1 MPLVTFLT
9 IAYNA
14 EKWIETALQSIIN
27 QTYTN
32 LQILIIDDGSE
43 DKTVERISTFGD
55 SRIELHKK
63 NHSGISSSFNFALNR
78 IKGDFVGRLDADD
91 YCDQERI
98 KKQLKFL
105 LENPSYGIV
114 GSNFLLVSESDKQID
129 KIRNPEKHKDIVEQL
144 PRRCCIWNGSIIMR
158 RKIINQL
165 QGYNEKLAVADDWDF
180 FLRAIGLTKF
190 HNIQEFLTTK
200 RFHPASIS
208 FSEIA
213 KKETE
218 EILLS
223 FNNSLIQNSKDEKE
237 IGKAYFNI
245 GYHFYYKSDFDN
257 SNNYFS
263 EALSRGFNLQ
273 YYRYFIFSKY
283 LKGLIRISRKY
294 KIYKMFNWLRYLDNS
309 NKYLRRKF

>member
-1 MPLVTFLT
+1 MPLVTLLI
-9 IAYNA
+9 IAYNS
-14 EKWIETALQSIIN
+14 EKWIETALQSVIN
-27 QTYTN
+27 QTHQD
-32 LQILIIDDGSE
+32 LQILIINDGSE
-43 DKTVERISTFGD
+43 DKTLEKILSFND
-55 SRIELHKK
+55 PRIELYTKS
-63 NHSGISSSFNFALNR
+63 HSSISSSFNFAMKKIR
-78 IKGDFVGRLDADD
+78 GDFIGRLDADD
-91 YCDQERI
+91 YCDRERI
-98 KKQLKFL
+98 RKQLKFL
-105 LENPSYGIV
+105 LENPSYGIA
-114 GSNFLLVSESDKQID
+114 GSNFLLIDDLGEQID
-129 KIRNPEKHKDIVEQL
+129 KIRNPEKHKDIAEQL
-144 PRRCCIWNGSIIMR
+144 PRHCCIWVGSVLMR
-158 RKIINQL
+158 REIANEL
-165 QGYNEKLAVADDWDF
+165 NGYNECLLSGNDWDF

-190 HNIQEFLTTK
+190 YNIQEFLTTK